1 MKTCICDKCKK
12 EIKINIEE
20 IVIGHDTDGEEIIEQ
35 FFICP
40 ECNTHYTVFISDKF
54 MRTKMRIMQGLVG
67 KTYNQN
73 ARNALVKEMQEH
85 FKKLKAKYN
94 RT

>member
-20 IVIGHDTDGEEIIEQ
+20 MVIGHDNDGEEIIEQ

-40 ECNTHYTVFISDKF
+40 ECNAHYTVFISDKKTTTYGYSWIF
-54 MRTKMRIMQGLVG
+54 MQHSAQKSTNILFI
-67 KTYNQN
+67 TSFNIN
-73 ARNALVKEMQEH
+73 
-85 FKKLKAKYN
+85 FLKSVA
-94 RT
+94 